1 MACEDSSFGQ
11 NLGKSQRPLSTVF
24 LGFGI
29 SKTKL
34 EKVAA
39 KISDASKF
47 SIGLP
52 PGEKKDI

>member
-1 MACEDSSFGQ
+1 
-11 NLGKSQRPLSTVF
+11 VF